1 MEILEYLMKFNTVSL
16 HWHNLGFSIII
27 IFLKII
33 SLHLNH
39 LKFQL
44 KADYQSH
51 AITLVH
57 PDTIIQKKKKSVTLQ
72 WLNLMFST
80 LHLLNLCFESNNISI
95 STLHLHNL

>member
-57 PDTIIQKKKKSVTLQ
+57 PDTIIQKKK
-72 WLNLMFST
+72 NLLLYNDST
-80 LHLLNLCFESNNISI
+80 WCSRAISTPHLLNFKC
-95 STLHLHNL
+95 

>member
-57 PDTIIQKKKKSVTLQ
+57 PDTIIQKKKKICYSTMTQLDVQYATPTQ
-72 WLNLMFST
+72 PMFWKQ
-80 LHLLNLCFESNNISI
+80 
-95 STLHLHNL
+95 